1 MTFHIRRY
9 EARDAAAVRSIFIDA
24 VTGIAPSGY
33 STAQV
38 ESWAAEA
45 GSVADT
51 HARCSDGR
59 LVLIAADPAD
69 NPVAFTD
76 LEDDGHIDMLFCTPG
91 WAGRGVASALY
102 RELETLA
109 RRQNMKH
116 LHVEASEIARP
127 FFARHGFILT
137 RRNDFEI
144 GGVAIHHYTMEKPL
158 LQVRA

>member
-1 MTFHIRRY
+1 MI
-9 EARDAAAVRSIFIDA
+9 
-24 VTGIAPSGY
+24 
-33 STAQV
+33 V
-38 ESWAAEA
+38 ESARLEDLDAIVELEGNFGVPW
-45 GSVADT
+45 SADSW
-51 HARCSDGR
+51 RRELEGEGR

-69 NPVAFTD
+69 NPVAFID

-127 FFARHGFILT
+127 FFARHGFTLT